1 MTGQPRQAKILICL
15 VVSMTVGAAVL
26 MALDNQSISAGA
38 FSLASY
44 SSLGSIASVTATRQ
58 NIVADRWDRIEVF
71 FSNSKGGDLSQIASL
86 AGLTSPDELNFHFL
100 VCNSLGGLDGEILP
114 TEKWLNQW
122 SALPAAGWYGTS
134 KTIRICVVGEKSEG
148 ASDYQVSRTE
158 ELIEDL
164 ARKFNISSSAIR
176 YPAGWQ
182 L

>member
-1 MTGQPRQAKILICL
+1 
-15 VVSMTVGAAVL
+15 MTVGAAVL